1 MKQDRNLTPEQ
12 KRKQRRRRQW
22 VKALTNPHMLISVA
36 IAWFFTNGWAYCA
49 AGIGTFCHIPWLR
62 NTGLIYL
69 GILWAPG
76 TPEKVL
82 TFGLAMMIMRV
93 LFPQDRRTVLL
104 LRRKLRLL
112 IYVTKMQFRSV
123 CSRLRRKKIETI
135 SAGAASGQE
144 QREKDCA

>member
-1 MKQDRNLTPEQ
+1 MKHEKNLTPEQ

-22 VKALTNPHMLISVA
+22 LKALTNPHLLISVA

-49 AGIGTFCHIPWLR
+49 AGAGTLCHIPWLR

-76 TPEKVL
+76 TPEELL

-93 LFPQDRRTVLL
+93 FFPQDKRTVQL

-112 IYVTKMQFRSV
+112 LYVTKMQFRAV
-123 CSRLRRKKIETI
+123 VSRFRRKKIETI
-135 SAGAASGQE
+135 SAAAPAVSE
-144 QREKDCA
+144 PCEKDCA